1 MATLKEK
8 ADEILL
14 EKQTKVRPENIVSGV
29 KVFDVTGT
37 AETLKLQ
44 GAISVTPKTSQT
56 VVTPEAGFNGMS
68 KVTVEAV
75 DRTIDANIIAS
86 NIKSGVTILN
96 VTGNFEGDGGEGTAN
111 VYESVEELELE
122 EKRAIGDKAIIAK
135 AGSLPLGRNNSS
147 NKLYFPPTV
156 VLSGTFTGTN
166 LSFEIEEGYYAN
178 IMFKETFGG
187 LQREFSGKY
196 EDASGTEHNVSVTY
210 STRDYITYTR
220 ETCTPM
226 SETEDGVIDFGDCHI
241 YCDIDWYDWFDHA
254 GYFIRYKTDIFEGAY
269 TCVAKDVSVPYFAEI
284 PTAENLA
291 TQTIDS
297 VPVYSAEFMQRW
309 KNYDTFYK
317 SNFYAIIDE
326 YEEDII
332 EGIATIRPIKYSF
345 IRTTG
350 GGTIA
355 LGKDGYVGLTLWS
368 NNGSPN
374 MILETYEDNLL
385 IDSQTLTLT
394 AVEGTT
400 SGISTYNVC
409 GKYLGRKYVASTTN
423 ITETLIGTENTVTLT
438 WKREGILQLASWEKL
453 NNATLVSADQ
463 IVKGYTAMN
472 KDNELIEGT
481 FEGVDSSSA
490 TATAA
495 DIVKGKTAYVKNA
508 EVTGTMAIMPNNTLM
523 AVSKVT
529 DNTSESVLDM
539 EVSNGTQRVIEAGN
553 VIKPRANYSD
563 VATAINLTG
572 DKLLAGNTILGVVGT
587 ATSGEGLA
595 GGAHLFTSV
604 DEMNAS
610 EDVKEGE
617 TSVVYNYVP
626 TTYESVKATSKFK
639 KVYFPKTIILTSHP
653 TAINDIYVYFYNSD
667 ESQEISF
674 SGYYDN
680 YDGEIMM
687 DFSIRGCI
695 EAYYSYNSTTMTL
708 TRGNMSAWNNDK
720 VIIDNTTGIVEL
732 GEEFSLGEDYV
743 DRFNSW
749 LGNIMKVPNENSA
762 QEFIGIYKMN
772 NGVQELAPTQFDA
785 KPEYVYNGTFYTDTG
800 VQTGTMLAQTDNTFV
815 GGDHEIYAQLMSI
828 YNSMEP
834 VIADDTTKNPIGK
847 NVKYIPTKLDGTSL
861 LNTSLITNANGF
873 FHYYEK
879 LKTIDGMDFSN
890 AINMSN
896 FCSGCEELEYVKL
909 GDLPKVTSISN
920 IAHWMY
926 NIKEIE
932 IGNTPNLTSCTDMF
946 RYAPNLYK
954 IPNLNTSKVTNMCNF
969 MYSLPLIN
977 NVPHYDTSNVK
988 NFSNFMTGMSNLT
1001 SIPNFNV
1008 SNATNISQMLEGSYK
1023 LTNLPDW
1030 SLPNVTNAY
1039 QAFSNCSGLTSINL
1053 TNFSNLNYAYW
1064 MFAGCS
1070 NLKSIGDLG
1079 IGGNGKAVNVAGMFY
1094 SCSNLTD
1101 IPYYDIKPTD
1111 MDRFAS
1117 GCRSLTNN
1125 SVINVIKMCLNST
1138 QYSYK
1143 NLITSN
1149 WRSPL
1154 AGTQFSN
1161 SYYQDYVEALTAAGW
1176 TC

>member
-14 EKQTKVRPENIVSGV
+14 EKQTKVRPENIVAGV
-29 KVFDVTGT
+29 QVFDVTGT

-44 GAISVTPKTSQT
+44 GAVSVTPKTTQT

-135 AGSLPLGRNNSS
+135 AGSLPLGRNKSS
-147 NKLYFPPTV
+147 NKLYFPQTV
-156 VLSGTFTGTN
+156 VLSGTFTGTW
-166 LSFEIEEGYYAN
+166 LTFEIEEGYYSN
-178 IMFKETFGG
+178 IMFKDTFGG
-187 LQREFSGKY
+187 LKREFSGTY
-196 EDASGTEHNVSVTY
+196 EDKSGTEHSVSVVYGTK
-210 STRDYITYTR
+210 DYITYTR
-220 ETCTPM
+220 ESCTPM
-226 SETEDGVIDFGDCHI
+226 SELEDGVIDFGDCHI
-241 YCDIDWYDWFDHA
+241 YCDIDWKDWFDHA

-269 TCVAKDVSVPYFAEI
+269 TCVAKDISVPYFAEI
-284 PTAENLA
+284 PTAENLM

-332 EGIATIRPIKYSF
+332 EGIATIRPTKYSF

-409 GKYLGRKYVASTTN
+409 GKFLGRKYVASTTT
-423 ITETLIGTENTVTLT
+423 ITETLIGTEETVTLT

-463 IVKGYTAMN
+463 LVKGYTAMN
-472 KDNELIEGT
+472 KNNELIEGT

-523 AVSKVT
+523 AVTAVT
-529 DNTSESVLDM
+529 DNTTESVLDM
-539 EVSNGTQRVIEAGN
+539 EVTNGEQRVVSAN
-553 VIKPRANYSD
+553 AKIKPRANYSD
-563 VATAINLTG
+563 VAAAINLTG

-595 GGAHLFTSV
+595 GGAHLFASV
-604 DEMNAS
+604 EEMNAS
-610 EDVKEGE
+610 ADVKEGE
-617 TSVVYNYVP
+617 KSIVYNYVP
-626 TTYESVKATSKFK
+626 TTYENIKSSSKFK
-639 KVYFPKTIILTSHP
+639 KAYFPKTIILSSAP
-653 TAINDIYVYFYNSD
+653 TALGYMHTYFKNAD
-667 ESQEISF
+667 ESKEFYF
-674 SGYYDN
+674 SGSYDDW
-680 YDGEIMM
+680 DGDIMFDLM
-687 DFSIRGCI
+687 CHGCLTVS
-695 EAYYSYNSTTMTL
+695 YSYNSTTMTI
-708 TRGNMSAWNNDK
+708 TRGTMSGSTLAS
-720 VIIDNTTGIVEL
+720 IDNTTGIVDF
-732 GEEFSLGEDYV
+732 GEEFHFDAEYSDWSS
-743 DRFNSW
+743 F
-749 LGNIMKVPNENSA
+749 LGNIMKVPSESSA
-762 QEFIGIYKMN
+762 QDFIGIYMMN

-800 VQTGTMLAQTDNTFV
+800 VQTGTMLAQTDNTFI
-815 GGDHEIYAQLMSI
+815 GGDHEIYAQLMKI

-879 LKTIDGMDFSN
+879 LKTIDGMNFSN

-896 FCSGCEELEYVKL
+896 FCSGCKELEYVKL

-932 IGNTPNLTSCTDMF
+932 IGDTPNLTSCTDMF
-946 RYAPNLYK
+946 RYAPNLCK

-988 NFSNFMTGMSNLT
+988 NFSNFMTSMSNLT

-1030 SLPNVTNAY
+1030 SFPNVTNAY

-1053 TNFSNLNYAYW
+1053 TNFSKLNYAYW

-1143 NLITSN
+1143 NLMTSN
-1149 WRSPL
+1149 SRSPL